1 METRAH
7 FIVVGAFI
15 IASFALGFAFIIWG
29 VSSNADSDDV
39 PYDIL
44 FMNSVSGLSISN
56 PVLFNGVRVGK
67 VTAITLSQDKP
78 EEIRV
83 RILVRKNTPVR
94 DDSKAKLTPIGIT
107 GQSAVFISG
116 GTAKSPLL
124 KPLFKGNVPLIQ
136 TVPSPIDELIN
147 ALPEMLTTG
156 KKLLADLRKVVDPEN
171 RMHVKQFLANIA
183 SFSDML
189 VKSEQDIRQ
198 ALDNIKNAATQTR
211 LAMSET
217 EKSAKKVNVYLT
229 KQLTPTTAKI
239 GTLVSRIDGLVKNM
253 EPGITRFS
261 RTGLD
266 DFRSLINESRQLV
279 NTLESISQKLNA
291 NPKQFL
297 LGKTVPEYKTP

>member
-1 METRAH
+1 
-7 FIVVGAFI
+7 
-15 IASFALGFAFIIWG
+15 
-29 VSSNADSDDV
+29 
-39 PYDIL
+39 
-44 FMNSVSGLSISN
+44 
-56 PVLFNGVRVGK
+56 
-67 VTAITLSQDKP
+67 
-78 EEIRV
+78 
-83 RILVRKNTPVR
+83 
-94 DDSKAKLTPIGIT
+94 
-107 GQSAVFISG
+107 
-116 GTAKSPLL
+116 
-124 KPLFKGNVPLIQ
+124 
-136 TVPSPIDELIN
+136 
-147 ALPEMLTTG
+147 
-156 KKLLADLRKVVDPEN
+156 
-171 RMHVKQFLANIA
+171 MHVKQFLANIA